1 MDPMVRPR
9 WEMPWAAVVDDS
21 CVPREPAQPIE
32 KPGRLSLSLSFTY
45 SLPLYPSIDSLFCGL
60 ANKNKTQ
67 NARR

>member
-32 KPGRLSLSLSFTY
+32 TWQAFALSLFHVLSPSLSVNRLSLLRTSE
-45 SLPLYPSIDSLFCGL
+45 
-60 ANKNKTQ
+60 
-67 NARR
+67 